1 MNAPA
6 FQLYA
11 SDFYM
16 DTASWSPSE
25 VGIYFRLLIWE
36 WVNGPIPDDLRKM
49 ARIAGCDPKTL
60 DTSWKTCIGEKFIIN
75 GCRGREISRP
85 MYQGKIPTT
94 NGVCGWE
101 NSRLERTRKEQ
112 QEYREKL
119 ANSGR
124 LGGLKTQEKK
134 RKKQSKASSKI
145 KALQSSSS
153 SSINKGTN
161 IFIIP
166 TVDQVSE
173 YCRERKNNINAE
185 TFVAHYSSNGW
196 MVGKNR
202 MKDWKSAVITWE
214 SRQGGDNGNR
224 AGTGICKPKAPGAA
238 GRAESDGMPYPIDR
252 EY

>member
-134 RKKQSKASSKI
+134 RKKQK
-145 KALQSSSS
+145 
-153 SSINKGTN
+153 NKPGKSLN
-161 IFIIP
+161 LLMMKRRSRAKKLK
-166 TVDQVSE
+166 DQ
-173 YCRERKNNINAE
+173 
-185 TFVAHYSSNGW
+185 
-196 MVGKNR
+196 
-202 MKDWKSAVITWE
+202 
-214 SRQGGDNGNR
+214 
-224 AGTGICKPKAPGAA
+224 
-238 GRAESDGMPYPIDR
+238 
-252 EY
+252 